1 MRPFFRIFL
10 WSIGDTTIFF
20 KDIVKKVFKV
30 ICFLN
35 PIYSIYANSI
45 IDSIVIYICTFY
57 ILELRLLY
65 DLRNIFYIIY

>member
-35 PIYSIYANSI
+35 PIYPIYANSI
-45 IDSIVIYICTFY
+45 IHSILIYICTFY
-57 ILELRLLY
+57 
-65 DLRNIFYIIY
+65 

>member
-35 PIYSIYANSI
+35 PIYPIYADVKIIEVDNYIYAIYANSI
-45 IDSIVIYICTFY
+45 IHSIVIYICTFY
-57 ILELRLLY
+57 
-65 DLRNIFYIIY
+65 